1 MQRSDYD
8 ARAGATTTGLLTDAA
23 HEIIQLAQ
31 VVRAAIARAG
41 GLVAAEAGDGATEET
56 TTARTVD
63 AHGGA
68 TAAAGLVGRAAAR
81 IMQLRD
87 DPLQVLLT
95 VGAFGAS
102 VLSTNK
108 VLFAV
113 GALFSPV
120 FF

>member
-1 MQRSDYD
+1 M
-8 ARAGATTTGLLTDAA
+8 
-23 HEIIQLAQ
+23 QLAQ
-31 VVRAAIARAG
+31 IVRAAIARAG
-41 GLVAAEAGDGATEET
+41 GLVAAEAGDGATDET

-68 TAAAGLVGRAAAR
+68 TAAGGLIGRAAAR

-113 GALFSPV
+113 WALFSPV
-120 FF
+120 FFFFDFLFLYLEGQTL